1 MPLADAQSLAA
12 GTIEVLIWWVIVS
25 PATLLAAVALT
36 GRRLRLRLAL
46 VALVTIP
53 TLLLLAPIAV
63 MHGDAGGLAAKAAVA
78 AGLVTLVLA
87 VAGLLAVGRAPGAAG
102 RRAGWA
108 LVCGLATGM
117 VGSLALLATFV
128 FA

>member
-1 MPLADAQSLAA
+1 MPLADAQSFAA
-12 GTIEVLIWWVIVS
+12 GSIEVLIWWVIVS
-25 PATLLAAVALT
+25 PVTLLAATALT
-36 GRRLRLRLAL
+36 GRRLGLRLTL
-46 VALVTIP
+46 VALVTVP

-63 MHGDAGGLAAKAAVA
+63 LHAGAGGVAAKAAVA

-87 VAGLLAVGRAPGAAG
+87 AAGLATVRRAPVAAD
-102 RRAGWA
+102 RRASWA
-108 LVCGLATGM
+108 LVCGLVTGL